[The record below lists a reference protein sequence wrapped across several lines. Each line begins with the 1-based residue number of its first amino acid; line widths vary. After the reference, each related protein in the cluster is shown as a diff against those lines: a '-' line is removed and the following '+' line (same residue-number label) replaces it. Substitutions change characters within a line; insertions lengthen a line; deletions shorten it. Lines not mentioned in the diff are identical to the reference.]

1 MKTIA
6 VLTDSSADLSVA
18 EAKRLGINII
28 RMPLI
33 VDETQYLEEVE
44 IDLETFIAKM
54 RAGSDVKTSS
64 PILGD
69 LFAKWEE
76 LLKTHDEVI
85 YIPISSGLSSSF
97 NTALA
102 VSKNYDGK
110 VVVID
115 AKFVCYP
122 LTMLCL
128 DVLDMISKG
137 YSGVEIKTIVEKDA
151 ELWACLMPYNLNA
164 LMKGGRIS
172 PAVAALGNLLKI
184 VPLLKVE
191 NGAID
196 IQDKVRTHK
205 KAYDKAIK
213 ICTDVENFDDYR
225 FLVVDGDCMKES
237 LEVAKKLEKI
247 VNAPVEI
254 HKMRAVIMS
263 HTGPSTVAC
272 GRVKKL
278 KY

>member
-1 MKTIA
+1 MKKIA
-6 VLTDSSADLSVA
+6 VLTDSSADLSVI
-18 EAKRLGINII
+18 EADKLGINVI

-33 VDETQYLEEVE
+33 IDGIQSLEETE
-44 IDLETFIAKM
+44 INLETFIDKM
-54 RAGSDVKTSS
+54 RVNADVKTSS

-69 LFAKWEE
+69 LLTKWEE
-76 LLKTHDEVI
+76 LLKTNDEVV

-97 NTALA
+97 ATGLA
-102 VSKNYDGK
+102 ASKNYDGK

-122 LTMLCL
+122 LAMLCL
-128 DVLDMISKG
+128 DVIEMGKKG
-137 YSGVEIKTIVEKDA
+137 YTGLEIKEIVEKDA

-164 LMKGGRIS
+164 LMNGGRIS

-196 IQDKVRTHK
+196 VLEKVRTHK
-205 KAYDKAIK
+205 KAYDRAIK
-213 ICTDVENFDDYR
+213 ICTDVENPDDYH
-225 FLVVDGDCMKES
+225 FLVVDGDSEKES
-237 LEVAKKLEKI
+237 LEVAKKIEKI
-247 VNAPVEI
+247 VKAPVSV
-254 HKMRAVIMS
+254 HKMHAVIMS

>member
-18 EAKRLGINII
+18 EAERLGINII
-28 RMPLI
+28 RLPLI
-33 VDETQYLEEVE
+33 IDETQYLEEVE
-44 IDLETFIAKM
+44 ISLETFIAKM
-54 RAGSDVKTSS
+54 RTGSDVKTSS
-64 PILGD
+64 PIMGD
-69 LFAKWEE
+69 LLTKWEE

-85 YIPISSGLSSSF
+85 YIPISSGLSGSL

-102 VSKNYDGK
+102 ISKNYDGK

-137 YSGVEIKTIVEKDA
+137 YSGTEIKTIVENDA

-237 LEVAKKLEKI
+237 IEVAKKLEKI